1 MISYDFLMGWF
12 SMLTADADMFDPKLT
27 PKSLGPSRLDYKVLT
42 WTFMDQSGYGQ
53 ASLKTR

>member
-1 MISYDFLMGWF
+1 MICYDFLMGWF
-12 SMLTADADMFDPKLT
+12 SMLTALTPKLT

-53 ASLKTR
+53 PALKTR